1 MLKNLLTILLMF
13 TVSGYIHAND
23 CDFTDANFPTSPNP
37 TPTACSFNTLGINP
51 QELRFGNVN
60 FGSLDGID
68 STGPFVRL
76 GSRLYQIDEN
86 AEVYDTREEDCDV
99 DDDENIFDVNI
110 AFILEEDSLKAPRI
124 INKMWILNCDISTA
138 R

>member
-1 MLKNLLTILLMF
+1 MLRIIYTMIFMLCM
-13 TVSGYIHAND
+13 SGYVHAD
-23 CDFTDANFPTSPNP
+23 PCDLTDANFPTSPAP
-37 TPTACSFNTLGINP
+37 TPTACSFSTLGINP

-60 FGSLDGID
+60 FGSLEGID

-86 AEVYDTREEDCDV
+86 AEVYDTREEDCDA
-99 DDDENIFDVNI
+99 DDDDNIFDVNI
-110 AFILEEDSLKAPRI
+110 AFILEGDSLKAPRI
-124 INKMWILNCDISTA
+124 INKMWILDCDINAT